1 MDSDIYP
8 HASYKDAGHERKLT
22 GTRGKTIYSS
32 ALQLLLLAG
41 ILALE
46 MPQVLGHLDTDAI
59 TGTANQ
65 LHEMW
70 YEVRPRQPRRQ
81 CPELF
86 AVCLMKPSLD
96 LPSGL
101 PSVSGHVLF
110 HHKYPHRLEAYFQV
124 SGFPQDPSQ
133 PARAIH
139 VHQYGDVSAS
149 CLTTGP
155 HFNPMNVNH
164 PQHPGDFNNFQVS
177 NGRIVKRLTNLRASL
192 YGKYSILGRGVVI
205 HEHEDDLGLG
215 GDQASLQ
222 HGNSGRRLA
231 CCTIGLSKGDL
242 WRNTVRNRRRS
253 GTA

>member
-1 MDSDIYP
+1 MDSD
-8 HASYKDAGHERKLT
+8 SDKDAGHERKLT
-22 GTRGKTIYSS
+22 GTQGKTIYSS

-41 ILALE
+41 TLALQVQ
-46 MPQVLGHLDTDAI
+46 QVLGHLDTDAI

-65 LHEMW
+65 LNEMW
-70 YEVRPRQPRRQ
+70 YKLTPWQLNQPSS
-81 CPELF
+81 ELY
-86 AVCLMKPSLD
+86 AVCLMQPSLD
-96 LPSGL
+96 LPTGL
-101 PSVSGHVLF
+101 PSVSGYVLF
-110 HHKYPHRLEAYFQV
+110 YQKYQEKLQAYFQV

-155 HFNPMNVNH
+155 HFNPMNVSH
-164 PQHPGDFNNFQVS
+164 PQHPGDFNNFRVS

-192 YGKYSILGRGVVI
+192 YGKYSILGLGVVI
-205 HEHEDDLGLG
+205 HENEDDLGLG

-242 WRNTVRNRRRS
+242 WRNTVRN
-253 GTA
+253 T